1 MKKNLTLILFSAFIS
16 LATTTTFA
24 KTQEKSIHFIK
35 GTDHSKIAG
44 SFTGYDDIHYKVYAK
59 KGQTLKF
66 NLESNQGLAYLNIFA
81 PEDQPGKA
89 NALLIGSSA
98 GSVGEI
104 VLPTTGAYTLQ
115 VYQMRNSARQNK
127 TVKFNLA
134 LKIPK

>member
-1 MKKNLTLILFSAFIS
+1 MKKNLALILLSACVSF
-16 LATTTTFA
+16 ATTTTFA
-24 KTQEKSIHFIK
+24 KTQEKSIHFMK
-35 GTDHSKIAG
+35 GTDQSKIAG

-59 KGQTLKF
+59 KGQTLQF
-66 NLESNQGLAYLNIFA
+66 NLKSNQGLAYVNIFA
-81 PEDQPGKA
+81 PGDRPGKA
-89 NALLIGSSA
+89 DALLIGSSV

-104 VLPTTGAYTLQ
+104 VLPATGAYTLQ